1 MLVILD
7 DLSNL
12 YLIKAD
18 GKEVTRQSNKQ
29 LKISLPII
37 ATVTLEDANSSRSLL
52 VSLSLS
58 L

>member
-12 YLIKAD
+12 YLINVD

-29 LKISLPII
+29 LKVPLPII
-37 ATVTLEDANSSRSLL
+37 AIVALEDASCSRSL
-52 VSLSLS
+52 
-58 L
+58 